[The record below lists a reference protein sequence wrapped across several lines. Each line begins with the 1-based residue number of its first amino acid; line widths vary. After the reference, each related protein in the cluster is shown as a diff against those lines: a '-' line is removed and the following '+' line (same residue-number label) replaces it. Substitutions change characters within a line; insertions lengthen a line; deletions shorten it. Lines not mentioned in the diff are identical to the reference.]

1 MSPSDVKQDIERL
14 DKIQNQ
20 ALRFISGAL
29 RSTPTAAC
37 EIHRNVEPL
46 RLRREAAVVEC
57 VERYKRKDKNHP
69 NAKLVENWKPTRRLQ
84 RKSILDVAQD
94 LQEKYHL
101 PENREVA
108 SVTDKLLPPYICNA
122 TPEIKTSLVQDINK
136 RNTDTTTIITT
147 AHKTIDSYPDQSI
160 HVYTGGSAFKGTIN
174 AGYGSNIQFPDKTRH
189 ELSNP
194 RDLNCSNFEAEALAI
209 ESSLHHLQNVFEITP
224 GKKDLHCYIQ

>member
-1 MSPSDVKQDIERL
+1 MKFTNHVKNLEGKAKQRLNLLKRLAGTSWGADKNTLRQLYLSYVRSILDQNRCLQAMSSKTDIERL

-101 PENREVA
+101 PENREVT
-108 SVTDKLLPPYICNA
+108 SVADKLPPPYICNA
-122 TPEIKTSLVQDINK
+122 SKNHQ
-136 RNTDTTTIITT
+136 
-147 AHKTIDSYPDQSI
+147 
-160 HVYTGGSAFKGTIN
+160 
-174 AGYGSNIQFPDKTRH
+174 
-189 ELSNP
+189 
-194 RDLNCSNFEAEALAI
+194 
-209 ESSLHHLQNVFEITP
+209 
-224 GKKDLHCYIQ
+224 